1 MEQNLFELD
10 DKYFDSHWDQMWNTR
25 QRHITNVSQLEDA
38 LTLIVDLED
47 DLSKSNVIEFK
58 KRMCNDLRDACASTQ
73 YWTDYSQT
81 ALNYLGFA
89 PKDKKEYLD
98 KYWKLIDEIRMVEP
112 TFATDKWCYL
122 DQFGPGLHNSDEI
135 YNYWRKIEAERKAQ
149 REKAEAKKRYDEYW
163 KEHADEKKQLDG
175 RISLIDDD
183 IKQLKSSLSQYE
195 SRINEIEKEKK
206 SQVPAED
213 ELKIANDGLVELQ
226 NQKKAL
232 GLFQGKQ
239 KKALQEQIDKLTADI
254 NNIQNT
260 VKLQRD
266 ELHKDVDSRIDS
278 IKTEMKPYTGK
289 IADLENEKS
298 NIVNELKKPR

>member
-1 MEQNLFELD
+1 MG
-10 DKYFDSHWDQMWNTR
+10 
-25 QRHITNVSQLEDA
+25 V
-38 LTLIVDLED
+38 
-47 DLSKSNVIEFK
+47 
-58 KRMCNDLRDACASTQ
+58 
-73 YWTDYSQT
+73 
-81 ALNYLGFA
+81 
-89 PKDKKEYLD
+89 
-98 KYWKLIDEIRMVEP
+98 
-112 TFATDKWCYL
+112 
-122 DQFGPGLHNSDEI
+122 
-135 YNYWRKIEAERKAQ
+135 
-149 REKAEAKKRYDEYW
+149 
-163 KEHADEKKQLDG
+163 
-175 RISLIDDD
+175 SLIDDD